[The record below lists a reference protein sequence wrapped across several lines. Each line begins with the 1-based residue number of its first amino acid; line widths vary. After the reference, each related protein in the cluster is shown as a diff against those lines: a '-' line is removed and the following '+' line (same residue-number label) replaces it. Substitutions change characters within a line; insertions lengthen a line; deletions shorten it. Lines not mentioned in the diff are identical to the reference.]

1 MERYRFDK
9 NGELSIIATNKSNTE
24 CPDALLNWPRS
35 PWIRAESRLSK
46 GFCFSSF
53 SRRWTLHL
61 EIILPGIL
69 MGIAFAA
76 PPGAVTAETFRRGA
90 RGGFALALG
99 VQLGSLVGDATYALL
114 ALAGLAVL
122 AQNPVLQIALG
133 AFGAMFLMYLA
144 RSSFQTARVDL
155 SGFENLTSL
164 NQRSAFLSGMA
175 ISLANPW
182 AIAFWLSLGGAL
194 ATLGVANA
202 DASYIAIFFVSFML
216 GAAAWSFA
224 LAVIVGRMRG
234 LMRPVVF
241 RIVSVVCGIAL
252 GAFGLLAASR
262 VVLSIIGT

>member
-1 MERYRFDK
+1 MQ
-9 NGELSIIATNKSNTE
+9 LQIIIS
-24 CPDALLNWPRS
+24 
-35 PWIRAESRLSK
+35 
-46 GFCFSSF
+46 
-53 SRRWTLHL
+53 
-61 EIILPGIL
+61 GIL
-69 MGIAFAA
+69 IGVAFAA

-90 RGGFALALG
+90 RGGFPLALG

-114 ALAGLAVL
+114 ALAGLAAL
-122 AQNPVLQIALG
+122 AQNPALQIALG

-144 RSSFQTARVDL
+144 WSSFQTARLQTSPLRL
-155 SGFENLTSL
+155 SPERKGEGGGV
-164 NQRSAFLSGMA
+164 SAFLSGMA

-194 ATLGVANA
+194 ASLGVANA
-202 DASYIAIFFVSFML
+202 DATYIAIFFASFML

-241 RIVSVVCGIAL
+241 RIVSIVCGIAL